1 MYVSEISTRL
11 SRGMSTPAILAIFS
25 SNFSSNREVHQRA
38 TTRVPTPLYSTP
50 APTGVQCLRGTG
62 RPCLTLSLFMLWIFT
77 TDNHYDTIA
86 ADYLAVFTTRFYRCA
101 YFHVMPSLHYRYKM
115 FQFQSQMRRRFM

>member
-25 SNFSSNREVHQRA
+25 SNFLSKRE
-38 TTRVPTPLYSTP
+38 
-50 APTGVQCLRGTG
+50 CLRGT
-62 RPCLTLSLFMLWIFT
+62 RRSCLTLPLFMLWIFT

-86 ADYLAVFTTRFYRCA
+86 TDYLAVFTTWFYRCT
-101 YFHVMPSLHYRYKM
+101 YFHDMPSLCYRYN
-115 FQFQSQMRRRFM
+115 FFQSQMRSCFICDLDQDLTRHVIRPRVRS